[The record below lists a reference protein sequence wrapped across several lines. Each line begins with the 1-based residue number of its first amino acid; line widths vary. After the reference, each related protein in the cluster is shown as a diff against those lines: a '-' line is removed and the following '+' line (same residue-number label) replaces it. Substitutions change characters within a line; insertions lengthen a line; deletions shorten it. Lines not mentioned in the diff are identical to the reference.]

1 MASRQYGKCITGD
14 NMENFVNL
22 IVSNGLATV
31 IVAYFL
37 YKDYKQTAQII
48 NVLGEIKE
56 VLSVVKNFLSP
67 YDVGR

>member
-1 MASRQYGKCITGD
+1 
-14 NMENFVNL
+14 MENFVNL

-37 YKDYKQTAQII
+37 YKDFKQTAQII
-48 NVLGEIKE
+48 NVLGEIRE

>member
-1 MASRQYGKCITGD
+1 
-14 NMENFVNL
+14 MENIINL

-48 NVLGEIKE
+48 NVLGEIRE